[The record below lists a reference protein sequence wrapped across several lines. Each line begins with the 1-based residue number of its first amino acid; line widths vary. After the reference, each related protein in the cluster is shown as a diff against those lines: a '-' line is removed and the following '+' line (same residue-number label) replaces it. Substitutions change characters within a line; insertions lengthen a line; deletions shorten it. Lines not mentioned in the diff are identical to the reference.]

1 MGMGMAARGVGRA
14 CEQPQREPPR
24 PELDR
29 GARAR
34 GAAWIVSIWSK
45 ATNHRSGYLPRRDN
59 ADHSA
64 LGPRD
69 FIPKD
74 FAERMHA
81 EYG

>member
-34 GAAWIVSIWSK
+34 GAAWVVSSIVGSNCEVCFRQVNIIVQAASCP
-45 ATNHRSGYLPRRDN
+45 RGLPPTDG
-59 ADHSA
+59 
-64 LGPRD
+64 GP
-69 FIPKD
+69 F
-74 FAERMHA
+74 
-81 EYG
+81 

>member
-34 GAAWIVSIWSK
+34 GAAWIVSSTLVK
-45 ATNHRSGYLPRRDN
+45 L
-59 ADHSA
+59 
-64 LGPRD
+64 
-69 FIPKD
+69 
-74 FAERMHA
+74 
-81 EYG
+81 